1 MTAGTTDDTPDA
13 APPAQPGVFALL
25 EVNGQR
31 IGIDATA
38 VVQVVPRPRSLAS
51 LPRASQTLAGVTSFR
66 GRPVPVVNLALWRA
80 GGPGAACETPPHI
93 AILTDGAAWIGLLID
108 AVSGLA
114 RIAASDIQ
122 RLHHDNQ
129 PGEFFHSMAT
139 VGPQRELLGL
149 LDAGLLMQQAQAWT
163 AAAGERQAMAQ
174 RADAASLGESAG
186 RFAVIRIGQRLYGV
200 PATALAE
207 VLPRPPLQAVLGSGS
222 GLLGMLRWRE
232 RDVPLVDPM
241 PPLGSPDSVDGA
253 PWVAVVTD
261 ADHCIALPCH
271 GMDQVRSFSRAS
283 VQPAASTQ
291 GLCTAACTGLVLQ
304 ADGEQIRLV
313 DPAALV
319 RGFSVSAISLR
330 GASAREGRSTQAAQ
344 RNREALV
351 VFQARSRFAAP
362 IHQLQ
367 EIVPLPTGFHAKVS
381 ADGRAGS
388 VEWRGRAVPLID
400 LQRRLWPGAAP
411 VTAPRRILITHLG
424 DQLTA
429 LLVGEVEVL
438 IPPHAG
444 VQTEVRLPNG
454 DRIGMVTVDQND
466 ARASYRLID
475 LHALP
480 LAA

>member
-1 MTAGTTDDTPDA
+1 MDDGPDSTPL
-13 APPAQPGVFALL
+13 APPAVFALL
-25 EVNGQR
+25 EVHGQR

-38 VVQVVPRPRSLAS
+38 VVQVVPRPASLAS

-66 GRPVPVVNLALWRA
+66 GRPVPVVSLALWRA
-80 GGPGAACETPPHI
+80 GGADPQGEPPPHI
-93 AILTDGAAWIGLLID
+93 AILTDGSAWIGLLID

-122 RLHHDNQ
+122 RLHHGDQ
-129 PGEFFHSMAT
+129 PDEFFHSMAT
-139 VGPQRELLGL
+139 LGPQRDLLGL
-149 LDAGLLMQQAQAWT
+149 LDAGRLMQRAQAWS
-163 AAAGERQAMAQ
+163 AAAGERPAAAQ
-174 RADAASLGESAG
+174 HTSASDQGGSAG
-186 RFAVIRIGQRLYGV
+186 RFAVIRIGQRLYGF

-207 VLPRPPLQAVLGSGS
+207 VLPRPALQGVLGSGS

-241 PPLGSPDSVDGA
+241 PPLGSPDSVDAA

-291 GLCTAACTGLVLQ
+291 GLCAAACTGLVLQ
-304 ADGEQIRLV
+304 ADGTQIRLV

-319 RGFSVSAISLR
+319 RSFSVSAISR
-330 GASAREGRSTQAAQ
+330 RSASAREGRAEQATQ

-367 EIVPLPTGFHAKVS
+367 EIVPLPAGFHAEVL
-381 ADGRAGS
+381 ADGQAGS

-400 LQRRLWPGAAP
+400 LQRRLWPAAAP
-411 VTAPRRILITHLG
+411 VTAHRRILITHLG
-424 DQLTA
+424 DQLAA

-454 DRIGMVTVDQND
+454 ERMDMVTVEQDG
-466 ARASYRLID
+466 ARASYRRID

-480 LAA
+480 IAA